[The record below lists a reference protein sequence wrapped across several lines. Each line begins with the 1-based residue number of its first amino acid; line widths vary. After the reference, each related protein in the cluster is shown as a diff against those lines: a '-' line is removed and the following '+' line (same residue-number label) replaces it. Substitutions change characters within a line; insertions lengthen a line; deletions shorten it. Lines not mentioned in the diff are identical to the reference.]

1 MTAFMLPVFHVVHAL
16 FRTKLPACSFS
27 EVFES
32 LAWLFCCY
40 NKPFFQNGN
49 SLELI
54 TFTDKNI
61 TKNITV
67 NVSYVLEKNNP
78 ENHWTASAI
87 WQNTSSSPR
96 ETLLTSFFEAFNKML
111 EKRRA
116 TKASPLLW
124 SIMFSLSLRWPQD
137 DISVFHHGW
146 YGDRQVPKISAGVS
160 KQVST
165 VSLNNN
171 KLL

>member
-111 EKRRA
+111 EKKKSYKGKSSTMKYYVQFIIKMA
-116 TKASPLLW
+116 TRW
-124 SIMFSLSLRWPQD
+124 HFSVSSWM
-137 DISVFHHGW
+137 IW
-146 YGDRQVPKISAGVS
+146 RQT
-160 KQVST
+160 ST
-165 VSLNNN
+165 
-171 KLL
+171 KDQCWCK